1 VKLILEVATEAGL
14 RLRIAASRITLA
26 PRSASR
32 DCAVEGRV
40 VTRLAIQSWLIAVN
54 LILCQ
59 FCWAYLLLKK
69 GFSIFRLLILEQ
81 SKNRTI

>member
-1 VKLILEVATEAGL
+1 MFKNCCISDHLGAQKHL
-14 RLRIAASRITLA
+14 
-26 PRSASR
+26 R